1 MIDNFP
7 DDLKP
12 RKILRQIIRFLD
24 EKEIILLYGMR
35 QTGKTHLLY
44 LIANYFIKNKKV
56 DKKQIVYFD
65 LENIADFEKLEK
77 LKDFNDLIT
86 ILKKDIQVD
95 FTKKVYV
102 FIDEI
107 QYLTSPSSFLK
118 YLYDHHKEK
127 IKFIV
132 TGSSSL
138 EIKKKFTDALTGR
151 VFRFELEPLSYE
163 EFLNFKKLLP
173 SKRTFSDFVIYG
185 GFPAVSLKKDNQI
198 RERLLK
204 EIYSL
209 YIRRDIRDLGNIE
222 DVISFNKLGG
232 VLAAQIGG
240 LLSDVNLANV
250 VAISRPTIRNYL
262 FLLENTFVVYLLL
275 PFFTNPKKEITK
287 MPKVYFNDTG
297 IRNAVLNN
305 FTVLDKRIDMGALV
319 ENTVFAEFKKKTI
332 EKIHFWRSD
341 RKQEVDFIIKNKNQ
355 LIPIE
360 VKYQS
365 MRKVIV
371 PSNLAYFIKKY
382 KSERA
387 YVLTKELEDMIYLDK
402 TQVIFYPCWKLNRI
416 KF

>member
-1 MIDNFP
+1 
-7 DDLKP
+7 
-12 RKILRQIIRFLD
+12 
-24 EKEIILLYGMR
+24 
-35 QTGKTHLLY
+35 
-44 LIANYFIKNKKV
+44 
-56 DKKQIVYFD
+56 
-65 LENIADFEKLEK
+65 
-77 LKDFNDLIT
+77 
-86 ILKKDIQVD
+86 
-95 FTKKVYV
+95 
-102 FIDEI
+102 
-107 QYLTSPSSFLK
+107 
-118 YLYDHHKEK
+118 
-127 IKFIV
+127 
-132 TGSSSL
+132 
-138 EIKKKFTDALTGR
+138 
-151 VFRFELEPLSYE
+151 
-163 EFLNFKKLLP
+163 
-173 SKRTFSDFVIYG
+173 
-185 GFPAVSLKKDNQI
+185 
-198 RERLLK
+198 
-204 EIYSL
+204 
-209 YIRRDIRDLGNIE
+209 
-222 DVISFNKLGG
+222 
-232 VLAAQIGG
+232 
-240 LLSDVNLANV
+240 
-250 VAISRPTIRNYL
+250 
-262 FLLENTFVVYLLL
+262 
-275 PFFTNPKKEITK
+275 